1 MDLGNGG
8 CGYSMAAVVNGR
20 NSRTEVRGT
29 LSLCDRIEYFK
40 NLEKMSDKIKEAL
53 NPLEKLK
60 EIILKYLKDE
70 DVKVVLFGS
79 RARGEF
85 VNTSDVD
92 IGIIVGKGADRKK
105 LILLREYIDE
115 LNIPYKVEIVDFSTV
130 SEEFKHMVLK
140 EAVVWKD

>member
-1 MDLGNGG
+1 
-8 CGYSMAAVVNGR
+8 
-20 NSRTEVRGT
+20 
-29 LSLCDRIEYFK
+29 
-40 NLEKMSDKIKEAL
+40 MSDKIKETL

-60 EIILKYLKDE
+60 GIILKYLKDE

-92 IGIIVGKGADRKK
+92 VGIIVGKGADRKK

-130 SEEFKHMVLK
+130 SEEFKNMVLK

>member
-1 MDLGNGG
+1 M
-8 CGYSMAAVVNGR
+8 V
-20 NSRTEVRGT
+20 
-29 LSLCDRIEYFK
+29 
-40 NLEKMSDKIKEAL
+40 KMSDTIDKAL
-53 NPLEKLK
+53 SPINKLK
-60 EIILKYLKDE
+60 EVFLEFFKEE

-79 RARGEF
+79 RARGKF

-92 IGIIVGKGADRKK
+92 VGVILDNGVDRKK

-130 SEEFKHMVLK
+130 SDDFKKMALK

>member
-1 MDLGNGG
+1 
-8 CGYSMAAVVNGR
+8 
-20 NSRTEVRGT
+20 
-29 LSLCDRIEYFK
+29 
-40 NLEKMSDKIKEAL
+40 MSDKIKETL
-53 NPLEKLK
+53 NPLERLK

-85 VNTSDVD
+85 ANTSDVD

-115 LNIPYKVEIVDFSTV
+115 INIPYKVEIVDLSTV
-130 SEEFKHMVLK
+130 SEEFKKMALK
-140 EAVVWKD
+140 EAVVWKG